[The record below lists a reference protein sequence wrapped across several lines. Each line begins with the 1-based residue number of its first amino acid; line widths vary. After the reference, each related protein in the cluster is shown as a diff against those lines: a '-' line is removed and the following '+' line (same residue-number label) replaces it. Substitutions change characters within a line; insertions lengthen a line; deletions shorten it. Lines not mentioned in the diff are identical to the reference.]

1 MKSMDRRRLLQLG
14 GGMALT
20 SAATPSWSATASRSD
35 LRGDVAVL
43 REAFTTLHPAIHR
56 YNTPSQMTSRFDAL
70 ETSWSA
76 PGRFEDRLLALSRLT
91 AAVRCGHTYP
101 NPYNQTRAVLDRM
114 FAGRRLVPFE
124 FLWLDRTMVVT
135 RDRSDDGLFTRGDAI
150 TAIDGVATHDL
161 LARLMPLSRAD
172 GGADA
177 KRVSNM
183 QMRGDKEFETFD
195 IHLPLVLPG
204 LADRAAFT
212 LQDGR
217 VVHADLMTLAE
228 RQSTLPSATTDDAVN
243 PWTRIRGEDG
253 IVRVTCPTWAVYN
266 ASWDWRGWL
275 ATMME
280 DLVSDDAR
288 GLILDL
294 RGNEGGLSECGDIIL
309 SRLIRTETE
318 GPRAR
323 RFVRY
328 RSVPP
333 HLNAY
338 LDTWDR
344 SFRDWGDQAV
354 GPDDQGFYRL
364 VREGEAAAGVIRPE
378 GRRYAGPVAV
388 LCDATNS
395 SATFGFAQTVKAN
408 GLATLIGPA
417 TGGTL
422 QGTNG
427 GYFFLR
433 LPASGIE
440 VDLPH
445 TAIVPGVPQ
454 PDAPV
459 QPDLI
464 IGFTREDIA
473 LGRDPQMVAATAQI
487 LSASLR

>member
-1 MKSMDRRRLLQLG
+1 MKSLDRRRLLKLG
-14 GGMALT
+14 GGLALT
-20 SAATPSWSATASRSD
+20 SAATPSWSQAASSVD
-35 LRGDVAVL
+35 LRGDVAIL

-56 YNTPSQMTSRFDAL
+56 YNTPVEMARRFDAL
-70 ETSWSA
+70 NASWSS
-76 PGRFEDRLLALSRLT
+76 PGRFEDRLLALSTLT
-91 AAVRCGHTYP
+91 ASVRCGHTYP
-101 NPYNQTRAVLDRM
+101 NPYNQTRAVRDQM

-124 FLWLDRTMVVT
+124 FLWLDGAMVVT
-135 RDRSDDGLFTRGDAI
+135 RDRSAAGLFARGDAI
-150 TAIDGVATHDL
+150 MAINGVATHDL
-161 LARLMPLSRAD
+161 LSRLMPLSRAD
-172 GGADA
+172 GGADP

-204 LADRAAFT
+204 IAESAAFG

-217 VVHADLMTLAE
+217 VVHADLMTLSE
-228 RQSTLPSATTDDAVN
+228 RQGTLPSATTDDAAN
-243 PWTRIRGEDG
+243 PWTRIKGDDG
-253 IVRVTCPTWAVYN
+253 IVRVTCPTWAVYD
-266 ASWDWRGWL
+266 AKWGWRAWL
-275 ATMME
+275 ASTMD
-280 DLVSDDAR
+280 DLVADNAR

-309 SRLIRTETE
+309 SRLITTDTA

-328 RSVPP
+328 RRVPP

-338 LDTWDR
+338 LDTWDDD
-344 SFRDWGDQAV
+344 FRDWGDQAV
-354 GPDDQGFYRL
+354 GPDERGFYRL
-364 VREGEAAAGVIRPE
+364 VREDDAAAGIIRPE
-378 GRRYAGPVAV
+378 GRRYAGPVKV
-388 LCDATNS
+388 LCDASNS

-417 TGGTL
+417 TGGSL

-445 TAIVPGVPQ
+445 TAIVPGTPE

-459 QPDLI
+459 IPDLT

-473 LGRDPQMVAATAQI
+473 LGLDPQMAAATAHI
-487 LSASLR
+487 LSA